1 MKAAREMQRQ
11 IVSFV
16 AVTVAARLSVRNSAS
31 SPKKSLALSLRDT
44 SPSSPTLVHLTS
56 PVLMMKNSCPSS
68 PCARAGVALSR
79 RGLCQ
84 ITSRGRG
91 VILTSQMML
100 VPASKS
106 LSTAVSASSRFAAS
120 PSEASRRT
128 LPRKPTTSRASC
140 CDFPI
145 KSDLRGWGVQFNTE

>member
-68 PCARAGVALSR
+68 PCAHAGVALSR
-79 RGLCQ
+79 RAMSNHFTRKGRHINLANDVGSCLKQSFDSRVCQ
-84 ITSRGRG
+84 LALRCLPKRGE
-91 VILTSQMML
+91 QAD
-100 VPASKS
+100 VPEEAHD
-106 LSTAVSASSRFAAS
+106 LACVLLRF
-120 PSEASRRT
+120 PHQ
-128 LPRKPTTSRASC
+128 K
-140 CDFPI
+140 
-145 KSDLRGWGVQFNTE
+145 